1 MHAPDVL
8 LVEDDEPTRRC
19 LGTLLGRLGLT
30 TVGVPNGAA
39 ALRCLNEQTFGVVLL
54 DLFMPDMSGAEVLAS
69 VARSDARVLRRII
82 VLTAAS
88 RSAVDA
94 IVQRYGVR
102 AVLRKPFDIS
112 ELAAEVLDCL
122 TERERP
128 SKPRRRS
135 VSSETR
141 SGLRPA
147 FH

>member
-8 LVEDDEPTRRC
+8 LVEDDEPTRRF
-19 LGTLLGRLGLT
+19 LGTILGRLGLT
-30 TVGVPNGAA
+30 TVAVPNGAA

-54 DLFMPDMSGAEVLAS
+54 DLFMPGMSGAEVLAS
-69 VARSDARVLRRII
+69 VARSDLRALRRTI

-122 TERERP
+122 TERERQP
-128 SKPRRRS
+128 KRRRRS
-135 VSSETR
+135 VSSAA
-141 SGLRPA
+141 SFGLRPV